1 MISLSNICKGYAGDT
16 YKITALENITIDIH
30 DGDFVSIMGRSGSGK
45 TTLLNILGFLDKPTS
60 GKFIYDDMDVSDL
73 SMKKMWKLRRENI
86 GFVFQ
91 NFALIENNTVFENTI
106 LPLQAVNVPRKQAI
120 KMTNEILTSLGIY
133 DLKKKY
139 PGQISGG
146 QKQRVAI
153 ARALIANP
161 KMILADEP
169 TGALDSETGNEI
181 MDIFKEI
188 NKEGK
193 TVVIVTHDEKISAK
207 TKRRIRLEESKIVE
221 DICL

>member
-1 MISLSNICKGYAGDT
+1 MISMSNVCKIYAGDT
-16 YKITALENITIDIH
+16 YKITALEDINIDIC
-30 DGDFVSIMGRSGSGK
+30 DGEFVSIMGRSGSGK

-60 GKFIYDDMDVSDL
+60 GTFLYDDLDVSDL
-73 SMKKMWKLRRENI
+73 SMKKMWKLRRENV

-106 LPLQAVNVPRKQAI
+106 LPLQAINIPRKQAI
-120 KMTNEILTSLGIY
+120 QRTNEILTKVGIY
-133 DLKKKY
+133 NLKKKY

-153 ARALIANP
+153 ARALIGNP
-161 KMILADEP
+161 KLILADEP

-181 MDIFKEI
+181 MDIFEEI

-193 TVVIVTHDEKISAK
+193 TVIIVTHDEKIAAK
-207 TKRRIRLEESKIVE
+207 TRRCIRLEQSKVLE
-221 DICL
+221 DSSY

>member
-1 MISLSNICKGYAGDT
+1 MISMSEVCKVYSGDT
-16 YKITALENITIDIH
+16 YKITALDKVSIDIQ
-30 DGDFVSIMGRSGSGK
+30 DGEFVSIMGRSGSGK
-45 TTLLNILGFLDKPTS
+45 TTLLNIIGFLDKPTS
-60 GKFIYDDMDVSDL
+60 GSFVFDDVDASDL
-73 SMKKMWKLRRENI
+73 SVKKMWKLRRENI

-120 KMTNEILTSLGIY
+120 TMANEILTRVGIY

-153 ARALIANP
+153 ARALIGNP
-161 KMILADEP
+161 KIILADEP

-193 TVVIVTHDEKISAK
+193 TVIVVTHDEKIAAK
-207 TKRRIRLEESKIVE
+207 TKRCIHLEEAKVVE
-221 DICL
+221 DVLF